1 MKSMHACEIDT
12 AAMRDILV
20 VILSAAFLK
29 LQNKLK
35 DVSEL
40 LEEESDEDASE
51 GVATADGDA
60 MEDES

>member
-1 MKSMHACEIDT
+1 
-12 AAMRDILV
+12 MRDILV

-60 MEDES
+60 MEDESED